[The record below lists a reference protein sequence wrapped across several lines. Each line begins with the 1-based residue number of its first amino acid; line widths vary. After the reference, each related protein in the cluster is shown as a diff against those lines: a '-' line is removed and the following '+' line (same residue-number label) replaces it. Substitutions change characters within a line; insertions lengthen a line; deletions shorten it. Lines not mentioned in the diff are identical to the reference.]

1 MPTIEEVCTTFGLT
15 DVAIEYSDSDFQ
27 TLTTYKLF
35 QQYVRPLLAKENPK
49 VPMSKLMML
58 VAAKWR
64 DFSEIN
70 PHTQPEVDMSSQS
83 VDEDNRNSR
92 SNRSAVAQDD
102 EEDEE
107 DEDSDRKKKS
117 RSSRAKKGKKASKV
131 PTLKIKLGKRKRGS
145 SDEEVEGSNVGSDR
159 DSDMEFEQMLADAE
173 DAPPTENDSKAD
185 ESNVEA
191 SADPPVRK
199 KAKTKIGNKS
209 KKKRKSK
216 TASKFPDGETDH
228 QDYCEVC
235 QQGGEIILCD
245 TCPRAYH
252 LVCLEPE
259 LEETPEGKWSCP
271 HCENEGA
278 AEDDDEHM
286 EFCRVCKDG
295 GELLCCDSC
304 TSAYHTHCLNPPLTE
319 IPDGDWRCPRCGCP
333 PIFGKVAKIL
343 TWRWKNV
350 EKGSDEPSTSKGS
363 SKPHRVREFFVKWV
377 DASYWKCDWISELQ
391 LDVFHPLM
399 YRNYSRKYDMDEP
412 PKLEEPLDES
422 DSRVKRLKD
431 QDKNHEQTRDEHN
444 LEERFYRYGIRP
456 EWLVVH
462 RVINHRLQRDG
473 RAMYLVKWRELGY
486 DMATWEDEN
495 SDIPGL
501 KQAIEYY
508 SDLRSANSV
517 DTPTR
522 KGKKGKNKKSK
533 TKELMEDEERIPRR
547 YTPPPEKPTTDL
559 KKKYERQPE
568 FLDVT
573 GMQLHPYQ
581 LEGLNWLR
589 YSWGQGIDTILA
601 DEMGLGKT
609 IQTITFLY
617 SLYKEGHCKGPF
629 LVSVPLSTIINWER
643 EFETWAPDFYCV
655 TYVGDKDSRTVIR
668 ENELSFEEGAVRG
681 GRASKIRGSSIKF
694 NVLLTSYE
702 LISIDS
708 ACLGSIDWAVLVVDE
723 AHRLKSNQSKFFRL
737 LASYN
742 IAYKLLLTGTPLQNN
757 LEELFHLLNFLCRD
771 KFNDLSAF
779 QNEFADISKEDQVKK
794 LHEMLGPHMLRR
806 LKADVLKNMPSKSE
820 FIVRVELS
828 PMQKKYYKYIL
839 TRNFEALNPKGG
851 GQQVSLLNI
860 MMDLK
865 KCCNHPYLFPAAS
878 QEAPTGPNGNYELS
892 ALIKAAGKLSLLSK
906 MLKKLRDDGHRVLI
920 FSQMTKMLDL
930 LEDYLEGEG
939 YKYER
944 IDGNITG
951 TQRQEAIDRFNAPGA
966 QQFVFLLSTRAG
978 GLGINLATADTVI
991 IYDSDWNPHNDIQA
1005 FSRAHRIGQANKV
1018 MIYRFVTRN
1027 SVEERVTQVAKR
1039 KMMLTHLVVRP
1050 GMGGKGANFSKQE
1063 LDDILRFGTEE
1074 LFKEEEG
1081 KEDEA
1086 IHYDDKAV
1094 AELLDRS
1101 KEGLEQKES
1110 WANEYLSSFKV
1121 ASYATRDGE
1130 AEEEADTEI
1139 IKQEAENTD
1148 PAYWIKLLR
1157 HHYEQQQE
1165 DIARTL
1171 GKGKRVRK
1179 QVNYN
1184 DGGVTT
1190 EQNTR
1195 DDQPWQDNMSDYNSD
1210 FSAPSE
1216 DDKEDDDFD
1225 EKGDGDLLSRRSKR
1239 RLERRDEK
1247 DRPLPPLLARVNGN
1261 IEVLGFNAR
1270 QRKAFLNAIMRYGMP
1285 PQDAFNSQWLVR
1297 DLRGKSEKNFKA
1309 YVSLFM
1315 RHLCEPGADNA
1326 ESFADGV
1333 PREGLS
1339 RQHVLT
1345 RIGVMS
1351 LIRKKVQE
1359 FEHINGYYS
1368 MPEMIRKPVEPVKPA
1383 EGSAAPAATPAQPSA
1398 SAGASDGAASASSNT
1413 PSTSN
1418 AASPSPAAG
1427 ATPAPATPASGTETP
1442 AKDEA
1447 AKDKD
1452 VDESKEKTTEDKE
1465 KSGEDAAVKD
1475 EVKKEEKAADEAME
1489 VDEKDT
1495 KEVKEEVKTED
1506 KEADGEAV
1514 KTEES
1519 DKQAEK
1525 TEKVEPKDEK
1535 SEKDEKSAA
1544 VTENAE
1550 TKPKAETEED
1560 VVIVKDD
1567 EEESAADKKDGKDKD
1582 AKDAK
1587 DQKENATAEDGT
1599 KPKRKFMFNIADGGF
1614 TELHTL
1620 WLNEEK
1626 AAVPGREYE
1635 IWHRRH
1641 DYWLLAGI
1649 VTHGYGRWQD
1659 IQNDI
1664 RFAIINEPFKM
1675 DVGKGNFLEI
1685 KNKFLAR
1692 RFKLLEQA
1700 LVIEEQLRRAAYL
1713 NLTQDPNHPAM
1724 SLNARFA
1731 EVECLAESHQH
1742 LSKESL
1748 AGNKPANAVL
1758 HKVLNQLEELLS
1770 DMKSDVSRLPATLA
1784 RIPPVAQRLQMSE
1797 RSILSRLAATT
1808 PGSNNAQSGQAALL
1822 AQQFP
1827 QGFTGGQIPATFAGA
1842 ANFGNF
1848 RPQYS
1853 VPGQP
1858 TQGFAGLYTVYLA
1871 LFYDGISMRTMLELI
1886 WFSKRKISNSLSIY
1900 IKTNTGNTL
1909 AVDLDPKWD
1918 IRNVKEI
1925 VAPKMGISPD
1935 DIKIIFAGKE
1945 LHNSTIIEEC
1955 DLGQQSILHAVRTPQ
1970 RMDRKKMASSPIR
1983 ESISESDLDDSGGS
1997 KPMNE
2002 TLTDLS
2008 LEETNEDEPKVV
2020 QDGQSKKAH
2029 FYVYC
2034 SHPCKSVEAGKLR
2047 VRCSECGSG
2056 AVTVDRDPQ
2065 SWPDVLLPKR
2075 ITVHCENQFCPTLVA
2090 TDGETES
2097 QIQYAQFFFKCA
2109 NHTSLGER
2117 DEAVPL
2123 YLIKP
2128 NLAQIPCL
2136 ACTDIRDTV
2145 LVFPCEAG
2153 HVTCL
2158 ECFRNYCLV
2167 RLQERQFVF
2176 DNETQYYTLA
2186 CPAGCPNSF
2195 IREIHHFRL
2204 LPSTQYDRYQ
2214 RFGTEEYVIRAGGLL
2229 CPQPDCGMGI
2239 IPPTIEIG
2247 MSEEECRKIQCI
2259 GGCEYVFCRRCL
2271 QGFHLGEC
2279 EKEPSAS
2286 SSNSARD
2293 SYVVDPQRA
2302 KDAKWDEASK
2312 KTIKVS
2318 TKPCPKCRTPTE
2330 RDGGCMHMICTR
2342 AGCGF
2347 QWCWVCQASWTRD
2360 CMGNHWF
2367 G

>member
-1 MPTIEEVCTTFGLT
+1 MMASDDLEDDSFAGTDEVPDDTGSSITRPEGTTEENSPESDEGPIGGEEDDDYEPDDGRKRKKGKKRKARSEDKKGKKKKKKKKADSGEESDFGFEEDTGGNDSDYTSKKSRKSRSIPKHTPTSTVQDSNSGMPTVEEVCETFALT
-15 DVAIEYSDSDFQ
+15 DVDVEYSDADFQ
-27 TLTTYKLF
+27 NLTTYKLF
-35 QQYVRPLLAKENPK
+35 QQHVRPLLAKENPK

-64 DFSEIN
+64 DFTNIN
-70 PHTQPEVDMSSQS
+70 PNTEQEVESLSEES
-83 VDEDNRNSR
+83 FNRKPSR
-92 SNRSAVAQDD
+92 LRATKDASKTDGDLGLDDDDDD
-102 EEDEE
+102 EPEE
-107 DEDSDRKKKS
+107 KMKKKRAS
-117 RSSRAKKGKKASKV
+117 RCKKTSKKNSKV

-145 SDEEVEGSNVGSDR
+145 SEEEGEVSGGSDR
-159 DSDMEFEQMLADAE
+159 DSDAEFEQMLQEAE
-173 DAPPTENDSKAD
+173 
-185 ESNVEA
+185 EA
-191 SADPPVRK
+191 SKTPDEGGDEECESGSGDTPSSSQAPAPRR
-199 KAKTKIGNKS
+199 KAKTKFGNKS
-209 KKKRKSK
+209 KKKKK
-216 TASKFPDGETDH
+216 TKTTSKFPGGEGEDGYEVRNTDH

-271 HCENEGA
+271 HCEGEGVPDQ
-278 AEDDDEHM
+278 DDDEHM

-304 TSAYHTHCLNPPLTE
+304 PSAYHTFCLSPPLTD
-319 IPDGDWRCPRCGCP
+319 IPDGDWKCPRCSAKALP
-333 PIFGKVAKIL
+333 GKVAKIL
-343 TWRWKNV
+343 TWRWKASHN
-350 EKGSDEPSTSKGS
+350 ELDHKPSEEPSTSK
-363 SKPHRVREFFVKWV
+363 KPPRAPKPQREFFVKWHEK
-377 DASYWKCDWISELQ
+377 SYWHCDWVSELQ
-391 LDVFHPLM
+391 MDVFHPLM
-399 YRNYSRKYDMDEP
+399 VRNYMRKYDMDEP
-412 PKLEEPLDES
+412 PKLDEPIDELDN
-422 DSRVKRLKD
+422 RMKRIKEANADD
-431 QDKNHEQTRDEHN
+431 QLLEDKY
-444 LEERFYRYGIRP
+444 YRYGIKP
-456 EWLVVH
+456 EWMIVH
-462 RVINHRLQRDG
+462 RIINHRTLRDG
-473 RAMYLVKWRELGY
+473 RTLYLVKWRDLSY
-486 DMATWEDEN
+486 DQATWEDEN
-495 SDIPGL
+495 EDILGL

-508 SDLRSANSV
+508 MDLRASCNV
-517 DTPTR
+517 DGGIGSR
-522 KGKKGKNKKSK
+522 KGKKGKGKRTK
-533 TKELMEDEERIPRR
+533 TKELQEEESSDKIPRR
-547 YTPPPEKPTTDL
+547 YTPPPDKPLTDL
-559 KKKYERQPE
+559 KKKLDKQPE
-568 FLDVT
+568 YIDQT

-629 LVSVPLSTIINWER
+629 LLSVPLSTIINWER
-643 EFETWAPDFYCV
+643 EFETWAPDFYVV
-655 TYVGDKDSRTVIR
+655 TYVGDKDSRAVIR

-681 GRASKIRGSSIKF
+681 GRASRIRSSTIKF

-702 LISIDS
+702 LISIDA

-742 IAYKLLLTGTPLQNN
+742 IQYKLLLTGTPLQNN
-757 LEELFHLLNFLCRD
+757 LEELFHLLNFLCKE

-806 LKADVLKNMPSKSE
+806 LKADVLKSMPSKSE

-828 PMQKKYYKYIL
+828 PMQKKYYKFIL

-865 KCCNHPYLFPAAS
+865 KCCNHPYLFPAAA
-878 QEAPTGPNGNYELS
+878 QEAPMTPNGSYETS
-892 ALIKAAGKLSLLSK
+892 ALTKASGKLVLLST
-906 MLKKLRDDGHRVLI
+906 MLRKLKEQGHRVLI
-920 FSQMTKMLDL
+920 FSQMTKMLDI

-951 TQRQEAIDRFNAPGA
+951 SVRQEAIDRFNAPGA

-1050 GMGGKGANFSKQE
+1050 GMGGRGTTFSKQE

-1086 IHYDDKAV
+1086 IHYDDKAID
-1094 AELLDRS
+1094 ELLDRT
-1101 KEGLEQKES
+1101 KEGIEQKEN

-1121 ASYATRDGE
+1121 ASYVTKEG
-1130 AEEEADTEI
+1130 EEEEEPTEI

-1148 PAYWIKLLR
+1148 PAYWVKLLR

-1165 DIARTL
+1165 DMARTL

-1184 DGGVTT
+1184 DGTVEG
-1190 EQNTR
+1190 R
-1195 DDQPWQDNMSDYNSD
+1195 DDATWQENLSDYNSD
-1210 FSAPSE
+1210 FSAPSD

-1225 EKGDGDLLSRRSKR
+1225 EKNDGLDAGRRSRRR
-1239 RLERRDEK
+1239 IERKDEK
-1247 DRPLPPLLARVNGN
+1247 DRPLPPLLARVGGN

-1326 ESFADGV
+1326 ETFADGV

-1368 MPEMIRKPVEPVKPA
+1368 MPELIRKPVEPIKTGISGELGETPR
-1383 EGSAAPAATPAQPSA
+1383 STTTSTSATPATSA
-1398 SAGASDGAASASSNT
+1398 
-1413 PSTSN
+1413 
-1418 AASPSPAAG
+1418 AASP
-1427 ATPAPATPASGTETP
+1427 APTLNSQEDNKEKEGEEMS
-1442 AKDEA
+1442 KD
-1447 AKDKD
+1447 DG
-1452 VDESKEKTTEDKE
+1452 SKEKETAREEAKESSSNEMAKDLLSDAKTEEKDNDKGVVSSTKEYEDKLGFEDKPEPMEIDE
-1465 KSGEDAAVKD
+1465 KKVSEELPLEDRVHDKQDLGKEKVDSD
-1475 EVKKEEKAADEAME
+1475 ENLKVDIKKEDVKKEEED
-1489 VDEKDT
+1489 VVL
-1495 KEVKEEVKTED
+1495 VKEEEELKKED
-1506 KEADGEAV
+1506 KKEGV
-1514 KTEES
+1514 KEE
-1519 DKQAEK
+1519 KKEEK
-1525 TEKVEPKDEK
+1525 CPV
-1535 SEKDEKSAA
+1535 
-1544 VTENAE
+1544 
-1550 TKPKAETEED
+1550 ED
-1560 VVIVKDD
+1560 VKLI
-1567 EEESAADKKDGKDKD
+1567 
-1582 AKDAK
+1582 
-1587 DQKENATAEDGT
+1587 EDLMD

-1808 PGSNNAQSGQAALL
+1808 TASSTPTTPTTSQQGPAAMLNS
-1822 AQQFP
+1822 QFAGTYP
-1827 QGFTGGQIPATFAGA
+1827 TGQIPAGFGGS
-1842 ANFGNF
+1842 NFTNF

-1858 TQGFAGLYTVYLA
+1858 TQGFP
-1871 LFYDGISMRTMLELI
+1871 DLEKTLDRVPRE
-1886 WFSKRKISNSLSIY
+1886 KMLSI
-1900 IKTNTGNTL
+1900 L
-1909 AVDLDPKWD
+1909 
-1918 IRNVKEI
+1918 
-1925 VAPKMGISPD
+1925 
-1935 DIKIIFAGKE
+1935 
-1945 LHNSTIIEEC
+1945 
-1955 DLGQQSILHAVRTPQ
+1955 
-1970 RMDRKKMASSPIR
+1970 MD
-1983 ESISESDLDDSGGS
+1983 
-1997 KPMNE
+1997 
-2002 TLTDLS
+2002 
-2008 LEETNEDEPKVV
+2008 
-2020 QDGQSKKAH
+2020 
-2029 FYVYC
+2029 Y
-2034 SHPCKSVEAGKLR
+2034 
-2047 VRCSECGSG
+2047 
-2056 AVTVDRDPQ
+2056 
-2065 SWPDVLLPKR
+2065 
-2075 ITVHCENQFCPTLVA
+2075 
-2090 TDGETES
+2090 
-2097 QIQYAQFFFKCA
+2097 
-2109 NHTSLGER
+2109 
-2117 DEAVPL
+2117 
-2123 YLIKP
+2123 
-2128 NLAQIPCL
+2128 
-2136 ACTDIRDTV
+2136 
-2145 LVFPCEAG
+2145 
-2153 HVTCL
+2153 
-2158 ECFRNYCLV
+2158 
-2167 RLQERQFVF
+2167 
-2176 DNETQYYTLA
+2176 
-2186 CPAGCPNSF
+2186 
-2195 IREIHHFRL
+2195 
-2204 LPSTQYDRYQ
+2204 
-2214 RFGTEEYVIRAGGLL
+2214 
-2229 CPQPDCGMGI
+2229 GI
-2239 IPPTIEIG
+2239 I
-2247 MSEEECRKIQCI
+2247 
-2259 GGCEYVFCRRCL
+2259 
-2271 QGFHLGEC
+2271 
-2279 EKEPSAS
+2279 
-2286 SSNSARD
+2286 
-2293 SYVVDPQRA
+2293 
-2302 KDAKWDEASK
+2302 
-2312 KTIKVS
+2312 
-2318 TKPCPKCRTPTE
+2318 
-2330 RDGGCMHMICTR
+2330 
-2342 AGCGF
+2342 
-2347 QWCWVCQASWTRD
+2347 
-2360 CMGNHWF
+2360 
-2367 G
+2367 